1 MDSLC
6 EIHVASFPIIFEK
19 ATVTVVRPVHE
30 VANDCDDGFR
40 VDRSQTLRFVLVLA
54 SSSMPVWTCH
64 LGRQGAQ
71 VPEAVCNMAS
81 TKIRRTIRLVRGIG
95 AGSAVTLFVSY
106 CAFRLH
112 FNLSTAGSIDLLI
125 VVLVALKVG
134 FWEATGSS
142 LVAAGCLAYFFASPI
157 LSLRVA
163 DPENWVALA
172 SFELTALIVSRLS
185 GQVQN
190 QTREAV
196 LERSNATKLYELSRS
211 ILVLNRQEPA
221 GPQIAS
227 SIAAHIGVDG
237 VAIFDPDLTR
247 SYSAGRCVKED
258 EESARSAYFGD
269 TAGHDELKAYRWR
282 RVLRS
287 GSKPIGSL
295 VLCATDLSPLM
306 VDAIASLVTAA
317 LERAR
322 SFEKESRAEAARQ
335 SEQLRTAVLDSLAH
349 AFKTPL
355 TVILTST
362 SGLLEMNHLIPP
374 QAELV
379 ELIDQHA
386 THLTALTTHLLR
398 MAKLE
403 SAEIRVRSEEVEV
416 AHLIDEIVDECR
428 GQLGEHPLQVHI
440 ADADLAVSAD
450 PQLLSITI
458 IEFIINAAK
467 YSGGNSAITISAQQL
482 AGRVVISIHNEGS
495 VVAFEERER
504 IFERFYRSPAT
515 QHYASGSGIGLAVA
529 KKTAEA
535 HQGSVWVSSDET
547 RGTTFFLSLPALI
560 RRENELVAK

>member
-1 MDSLC
+1 MADT
-6 EIHVASFPIIFEK
+6 K
-19 ATVTVVRPVHE
+19 A
-30 VANDCDDGFR
+30 
-40 VDRSQTLRFVLVLA
+40 
-54 SSSMPVWTCH
+54 
-64 LGRQGAQ
+64 
-71 VPEAVCNMAS
+71 
-81 TKIRRTIRLVRGIG
+81 RRTIRLVRGVG

-106 CAFRLH
+106 CVFQLH

-125 VVLVALKVG
+125 VVLIALKVG

-142 LVAAGCLAYFFASPI
+142 LVAVGCLAYFFAPPI

-211 ILVLNRQEPA
+211 ILVLNRQEPP

-227 SIAAHIGVDG
+227 LIAANIGVDA
-237 VAIFDPDLTR
+237 VAIFDPDRTR
-247 SYSAGRCVKED
+247 LYTAGKCVKED
-258 EESARSAYFGD
+258 EELARSAYFSD
-269 TAGHDELKAYRWR
+269 TAAHDELKAYRWR

-295 VLCATDLSPLM
+295 VLCAPDLSPLM

-355 TVILTST
+355 TVILAST
-362 SGLLEMNHLIPP
+362 SGLLEINHLIPS

-379 ELIDQHA
+379 QLIDQHA
-386 THLTALTTHLLR
+386 SHLNALMTHLLR

-403 SAEIRVRSEEVEV
+403 SAEIRIRPEEV
-416 AHLIDEIVDECR
+416 AIPHLLDEIVEECC
-428 GQLGEHPLQVHI
+428 GQLGEHSIQVHI

-450 PQLLSITI
+450 RQLLSITI

-467 YSGGNSAITISAQQL
+467 YSGGNSPITISAQKQ
-482 AGRVVISIHNEGS
+482 AGRVMISVHNEGS
-495 VVAFEERER
+495 VIAFEERER

-515 QHYASGSGIGLAVA
+515 KHYASGSGIGLAVA
-529 KKTAEA
+529 KKTAEG
-535 HQGSVWVSSDET
+535 HRGSVWVNSDET
-547 RGTTFFLSLPALI
+547 TGTTFFLSLPALA
-560 RRENELVAK
+560 RRECEFVAK